1 MFIDR
6 AKIHVKAGDGGRGC
20 VSFRREKFVPKG
32 GPDGGDGGRG
42 GDIILEV
49 DPNLSTLID
58 FKYKPFYRAK
68 NGEHGKGK
76 KMKGKDAPPLILKVP
91 PGTVVKDAETG
102 EVIVD
107 LTEPGQRF
115 VLAKGGR
122 GGRGNVH
129 FVKPWR
135 QAPRIAEPGEKGEE
149 RTVILEL
156 KLIAD
161 VGLVGLPNAGK
172 STLLSRISA
181 AKPAI
186 ADYPF
191 TTLYPVLGVV
201 RVGEHESFV
210 VADIPGIIE
219 GAHKGAGLG
228 LEFLRHIERTKL
240 ILQLV
245 DLSGFEVD
253 PFKAF
258 EIVEKEMKNYG
269 ADLHIKPRIVV
280 GTKVDLLK
288 DEGIIKEFGDFVK
301 EKGFD
306 FVAISAVTGKNL
318 DVLIKKCWQML
329 RSLKGEGSGETKENK
344 EDLELTHQKASG

>member
-1 MFIDR
+1 MFIDKV
-6 AKIHVKAGDGGRGC
+6 KIYVKAGDGGRGC
-20 VSFRREKFVPKG
+20 VSFRREKYVPKG

-42 GDIILEV
+42 GDVILEV
-49 DPNLSTLID
+49 DPHLCTLID
-58 FKYKPFYRAK
+58 FKYKPHYRAK

-76 KMKGKDAPPLILKVP
+76 KMKGKDAPPLVLRVP
-91 PGTVVKDAETG
+91 PGTVVKDAQTG
-102 EVIVD
+102 EVLAD

-115 VLAKGGR
+115 VVARGGR

-135 QAPRIAEPGEKGEE
+135 QAPRIAEPGEPGEE
-149 RTVILEL
+149 RWIVLEL

-181 AKPAI
+181 AKPEI

-201 RVGEHESFV
+201 RVGEYESFV

-219 GAHKGAGLG
+219 GAHRGVGLG
-228 LEFLRHIERTKL
+228 LDFLRHIERTKV

-245 DLSGFEVD
+245 DLSGFEHD
-253 PFKAF
+253 PYKAF
-258 EIVEKEMKNYG
+258 EVVEREMESYG
-269 ADLHIKPRIVV
+269 AGLTQKPRIVV
-280 GTKVDLLK
+280 GTKLDLVQ
-288 DEGIIKEFGDFVK
+288 DEKKIIEFENFVK
-301 EKGFD
+301 DKGFD
-306 FVAISAVTGKNL
+306 FVPISAVVGKNL
-318 DVLIKKCWQML
+318 DILIKKTWQL
-329 RSLKGEGSGETKENK
+329 VKRAREGEPVG
-344 EDLELTHQKASG
+344 

>member
-6 AKIHVKAGDGGRGC
+6 VKIYVKAGDGGRGC

-42 GDIILEV
+42 GDVILEV
-49 DPNLSTLID
+49 DPHLSTLID
-58 FKYKPFYRAK
+58 FKYKPHYRAP
-68 NGEHGKGK
+68 NGGHGKGK
-76 KMKGKDAPPLILKVP
+76 KMKGRDAPPLVLKVP
-91 PGTVVKDAETG
+91 PGTVVRDAETG
-102 EVIVD
+102 DVIAD
-107 LTEPGQRF
+107 LTKPGERF

-149 RTVILEL
+149 KVVILEL

-172 STLLSRISA
+172 STLLSRISE

-201 RVGEHESFV
+201 RVGEYESFV

-228 LEFLRHIERTKL
+228 LEFLRHIERTRL
-240 ILQLV
+240 VLQLV
-245 DLSGFEVD
+245 DLSGFEKD
-253 PFKAF
+253 PFEAF
-258 EIVEKEMKNYG
+258 EIVDKEIKNYG
-269 ADLHIKPRIVV
+269 AGLENKPRIVV
-280 GTKVDLLK
+280 GTKIDLLL
-288 DEGIIKEFGDFVK
+288 DRSIIDKYEAFVK
-301 EKGFD
+301 NRGYD
-306 FVAISAVTGKNL
+306 FIAISAVTGENL
-318 DVLIKKCWQML
+318 DLLVTRCWDKLRKLKEESGGQTTEGKTDIKN
-329 RSLKGEGSGETKENK
+329 S
-344 EDLELTHQKASG
+344 HQKVNS

>member
-1 MFIDR
+1 MFVDR
-6 AKIHVKAGDGGRGC
+6 VKIYVKAGDGGAGC
-20 VSFRREKFVPKG
+20 VSFRREKYVPKG

-42 GDIILEV
+42 GDVILEV
-49 DPNLSTLID
+49 DPHLSTLID
-58 FKYKPFYRAK
+58 YKYKPSYRAQ
-68 NGEHGKGK
+68 NGGHGKGK
-76 KMKGKDAPPLILKVP
+76 KMKGKDAPPLVLRVP

-102 EVIVD
+102 RILAD

-115 VLAKGGR
+115 VVAKGGR

-149 RTVILEL
+149 RWIILEL

-172 STLLSRISA
+172 STLLSRVSH

-201 RVGEHESFV
+201 RVGEYESFV
-210 VADIPGIIE
+210 MADIPGIIE
-219 GAHKGAGLG
+219 GAHKGVGLG
-228 LEFLRHIERTKL
+228 LDFLRHIERTKV

-245 DLSGFEVD
+245 DMSGFEVD

-258 EIVEKEMKNYG
+258 EVVEKELKEYG
-269 ADLHIKPRIVV
+269 QGLEKRPRIVV
-280 GTKVDLLK
+280 GTKIDAVQNWALVNRF
-288 DEGIIKEFGDFVK
+288 EEFVR
-301 EKGFD
+301 ERGFD
-306 FVAISAVTGKNL
+306 FIKVSAVTG
-318 DVLIKKCWQML
+318 VG
-329 RSLKGEGSGETKENK
+329 LKELVGRTWRLLKEAGHGQGEEG
-344 EDLELTHQKASG
+344 